1 MDPIA
6 AIEQRLA
13 PGSTVPVSHGTCPAS
28 PRYSWSKTN
37 RPNGTSWWTTWPVRR
52 KPNRPLA
59 RDWPLEATSHREADS
74 FDRAIDLR
82 MTRLRRKI
90 EHDPAHPET
99 IRVGYMFV
107 AGGE

>member
-1 MDPIA
+1 MLGEPTILVAEDEPTQRHLPRGLPGLFA
-6 AIEQRLA
+6 A
-13 PGSTVPVSHGTCPAS
+13 
-28 PRYSWSKTN
+28 N
-37 RPNGTSWWTTWPVRR
+37 
-52 KPNRPLA
+52 PNRPLA

-74 FDRAIDLR
+74 FDRAIYLR